1 MKKTLAAL
9 ALVATLGLI
18 GWFVVTERDE
28 TDAANGSS
36 VPIGS
41 VDLDQSETT
50 APTSRTADIVQEV
63 LPSVVNVRVTAVSS
77 DPFGDVRQGRGEG
90 SGVVIGRNGV
100 VVTNFHVVA
109 GAVDVEV
116 VLQDGSKYEGRVVG
130 GVADKDLAVIK
141 VDAEGLAP
149 IELGSSD
156 DMRLGDNV
164 IAVGYPLGL
173 GGVTVTKGILS
184 ATDRSIHPEG
194 AEAPLTDML
203 QTDAAINPG
212 NSGGAL
218 VDAAG
223 RLIGINSA
231 AAGAGAAEN
240 VGFAIP
246 IDSAIPVIREII
258 EEPPEGHAWM
268 GVSTADLTPVT
279 AAQLGL
285 SIDEGALI
293 TFVYDGTPAAEAG
306 LEQGDVVTAVD
317 GEGIASSEDLV
328 EALGDKDPADEV
340 ELTVE
345 SVDGERTVTVTLEQ
359 RPAVFDS

>member
-9 ALVATLGLI
+9 ALVVALGLI
-18 GWFVVTERDE
+18 GWSVVTEGDKN
-28 TDAANGSS
+28 DPANGST

-41 VDLDQSETT
+41 VDLDQNETT
-50 APTSRTADIVQEV
+50 TPKSRTADIVEEV
-63 LPSVVNVRVTAVSS
+63 LDSVVNVRVTAVSS
-77 DPFGDVRQGRGEG
+77 DPFGDVQQGRGEG
-90 SGVVIGRNGV
+90 SAVVISRDGV
-100 VVTNFHVVA
+100 IVTNFHVVA

-116 VLQDGSKYEGRVVG
+116 VLQDGRKLEGRVVG

-141 VDAEGLAP
+141 VDADDLAP

-156 DMRLGDNV
+156 DMRLGDDV
-164 IAVGYPLGL
+164 IAVGYPLDL

-184 ATDRSIHPEG
+184 ATDRTINPEG

-231 AAGAGAAEN
+231 AAGAGTAEN

-258 EEPPEGHAWM
+258 EDPPEEHAWM

-293 TFVYDGTPAAEAG
+293 TFVYDGTPAADAG

-317 GEGIASSEDLV
+317 GEGIASSTELV
-328 EALGDKDPADEV
+328 EALGDKDPGDEV
-340 ELTVE
+340 ALAVE
-345 SVDGERTVTVTLEQ
+345 SEDGERTVTVTLEQ